1 MANISKV
8 YKVEDIFK
16 PIPGDDKNELL
27 VFPPE
32 VLEQVGWE
40 EGTPLNITVDEKTKT
55 MTIQRVD
62 K

>member
-1 MANISKV
+1 MTKISKV

-16 PIPGDDKNELL
+16 PIPGDDENELL

-32 VLEQVGWE
+32 ILEQVGWK

-55 MTIQRVD
+55 MTIKRVD

>member
-32 VLEQVGWE
+32 VIEQVGWE